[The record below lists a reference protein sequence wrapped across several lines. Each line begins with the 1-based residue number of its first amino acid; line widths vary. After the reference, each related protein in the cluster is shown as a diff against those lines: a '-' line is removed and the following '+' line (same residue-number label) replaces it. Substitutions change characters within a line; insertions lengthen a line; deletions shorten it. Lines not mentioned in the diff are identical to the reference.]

1 MTERSDCNP
10 IEEKRIE
17 CSNDSDNSKSIFE
30 VKKRCSEDNWIL
42 YNHRTRVIQE
52 KAQSWAVLGLTV
64 ISLVLCLVFFIFC
77 KPCMLGILLLSA
89 CLCPFYH
96 SMNAPLWL
104 AILLLAVG
112 GWSFTTGALTVSW
125 SGQTF

>member
-1 MTERSDCNP
+1 MAETLDCNP
-10 IEEKRIE
+10 LEEKRIDCIE
-17 CSNDSDNSKSIFE
+17 PKEDKRSIFD
-30 VKKRCSEDNWIL
+30 KPKRCDDDDWIL

-52 KAQSWAVLGLTV
+52 KAQSWAVLCLTI

-77 KPCMLGILLLSA
+77 KPCMLGILFLSA